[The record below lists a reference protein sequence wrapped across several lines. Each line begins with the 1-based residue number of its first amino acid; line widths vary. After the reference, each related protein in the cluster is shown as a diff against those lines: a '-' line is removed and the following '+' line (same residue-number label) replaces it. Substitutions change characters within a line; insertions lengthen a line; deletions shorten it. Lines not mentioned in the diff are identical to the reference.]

1 MAALAAG
8 SARSDEQRGWNATSS
23 RALTVHVTS
32 KWFEWYASV
41 ADAIGSKQ
49 EMQANKKPS
58 TGKPLWTP
66 TRIAFTILVLSLL
79 AAFGI
84 SSCSSGDE
92 PHKSPR
98 ETGFARNGTAPNRSA
113 PPARN
118 AAPDPVTTLP
128 ASVVDAELR
137 AVTGAP
143 IKLSSYAGK
152 VLLVNLWATWCGPCR
167 LETPELIK
175 LHKEFRSQGVEMVGL
190 STENPDASADA
201 VRQFVHDFNV
211 DYRIGWATNEVAV
224 TLMQGRDAIPQS
236 FIISRSGRVVKRFV
250 GFNPISTPPQI
261 REAIQEALNDKGA
274 AD

>member
-1 MAALAAG
+1 M
-8 SARSDEQRGWNATSS
+8 SAKNKSTK
-23 RALTVHVTS
+23 S
-32 KWFEWYASV
+32 KR
-41 ADAIGSKQ
+41 
-49 EMQANKKPS
+49 M
-58 TGKPLWTP
+58 WTP
-66 TRIAFTILVLSLL
+66 ARIAFTVIVLSLF

-84 SSCSSGDE
+84 SSCTSKDE
-92 PHKSPR
+92 KRTAQTPAAGKGNAPV
-98 ETGFARNGTAPNRSA
+98 NTAPA
-113 PPARN
+113 PL
-118 AAPDPVTTLP
+118 TTLP
-128 ASVVDAELR
+128 SNVVEAELR

-190 STENPDASADA
+190 STENPDSSAEA
-201 VRQFVHDFNV
+201 VRKFVNDFNV
-211 DYRIGWATNEVAV
+211 DYRVGWATNDVAV

-250 GFNPISTPPQI
+250 GFNPINTPPQI
-261 REAIQEALNDKGA
+261 REAIQEALNDKGT